1 MRGNA
6 ADHPWTGTVFAVL
19 FIVSGSTVGLQ
30 AHPHWLVAAAYVRYN
45 QVFRWDE
52 GNTTRLMVW
61 NVTGLLDNI
70 ASVKTT
76 SYTFNVTKGQVV
88 FFPVAA
94 WWKVNAATRE
104 IVGVESGDNVT
115 GHLMPFWMDPNAS
128 VGSSVDAYFGTYA
141 SVNGAQTI
149 EALGSSRDCPNVI
162 LQWPSATMQRWYDKS
177 TGVVLR
183 IQTSMVMD
191 GVPINITETAVQ
203 SNILALAAVSGAPLT
218 DVYVYV
224 AAVLAVAGVASVG
237 LTLARRKARPG
248 LRDPMIEL

>member
-1 MRGNA
+1 MRGNSA
-6 ADHPWTGTVFAVL
+6 GHPWTGTLFVAL
-19 FIVSGSTVGLQ
+19 FIVSGSTASLQ
-30 AHPHWLVAAAYVRYN
+30 AHPHWLVAGAYVRYN
-45 QVFRWDE
+45 QVFRWDDR
-52 GNTTRLMVW
+52 NVTRQMLW
-61 NVTGLLDNI
+61 NVTGVLDNL

-76 SYTFNVTKGQVV
+76 SYSFNVTKGQVV

-94 WWKVNAATRE
+94 WWKVDAASRE
-104 IVGVESGDNVT
+104 IIEVESGDNVT

-128 VGSSVDAYFGTYA
+128 VGSKVDAYFGTYA

-177 TGVVLR
+177 TGIVLR

-191 GVPINITETAVQ
+191 GVPVNVTETAVQ
-203 SNILALAAVSGAPLT
+203 SNIQALAAVSGAPLA

-237 LTLARRKARPG
+237 LTLARRRARPG
-248 LRDPMIEL
+248 PRDSTREL